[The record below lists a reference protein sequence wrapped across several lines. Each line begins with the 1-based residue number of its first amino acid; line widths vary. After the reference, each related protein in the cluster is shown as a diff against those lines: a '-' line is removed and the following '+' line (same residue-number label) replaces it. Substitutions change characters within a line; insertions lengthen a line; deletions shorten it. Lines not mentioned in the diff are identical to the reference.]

1 MNIIIKMFRGAG
13 LAIVIIMAL
22 AIILEV
28 MKLIAIMGAE
38 KHKDFEVK
46 VIWHRSDICSKLI
59 SYKGKVIELSLTTKE
74 GWIAFWIGMKTVIY
88 YTPVAIAILIIL
100 YQLGGL
106 FNV

>member
-1 MNIIIKMFRGAG
+1 MFVIRMFRGVG

-22 AIILEV
+22 AVILEI
-28 MKLIAIMGAE
+28 MRLIAIMGAE

-46 VIWHRSDICSKLI
+46 VIWHRSDIYSKLI
-59 SYKGKVIELSLTTKE
+59 FYKGKVIELNLMTKE
-74 GWIAFWIGMKTVIY
+74 GWIAFWRGMKTVIY
-88 YTPVAIAILIIL
+88 YTPIVIAILIIL